1 MPGKPRRHK
10 VYGSLIARARDPQ
23 EAQTS
28 QTSKSRSAQ
37 MPAGSNA
44 DETIS
49 TTHMVLTGAIAIGL
63 LRRLRR
69 LNSDSAKAALQ
80 VISHCR
86 KHFPKWEASLGTDA
100 ARAIVT
106 DFITYLPNRYAE
118 MAENPPPDPIR
129 LLQENIKLLD
139 ELKAIPR
146 AKMLAKREK
155 WLSQQGVGSDC
166 AHYPDGQ
173 LAEWILHKR
182 HGLGPST
189 IHKLLAQ
196 AGRDL
201 KKRPSS

>member
-10 VYGSLIARARDPQ
+10 VYGSLIARTQGQQ

-28 QTSKSRSAQ
+28 QRSTSRSAK
-37 MPAGSNA
+37 MLARSNA
-44 DETIS
+44 EAAIS
-49 TTHMVLTGAIAIGL
+49 ITHMVLTEAIAIGL

-69 LNSDSAKAALQ
+69 LNSDSANAALQ

-86 KHFPKWEASLGTDA
+86 KHFSKWEASLGTDA
-100 ARAIVT
+100 AKATVT
-106 DFITYLPNRYAE
+106 DFIAYLPNRYAE

-129 LLQENIKLLD
+129 LLQENIKLLN
-139 ELKAIPR
+139 ELKAIPQV
-146 AKMLAKREK
+146 LAKRKK
-155 WLSQQGVGSDC
+155 WLSQQGVGSDR

-173 LAEWILHKR
+173 LAEWVLHKR
-182 HGLGPST
+182 HGIGPST

-201 KKRPSS
+201 RKRPSS